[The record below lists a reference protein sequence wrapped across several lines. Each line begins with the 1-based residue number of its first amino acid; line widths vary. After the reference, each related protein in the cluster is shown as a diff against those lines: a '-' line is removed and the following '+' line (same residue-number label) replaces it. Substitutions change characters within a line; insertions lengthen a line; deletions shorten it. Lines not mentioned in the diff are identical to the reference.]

1 MLKSWNT
8 FSTREKLTHLVLY
21 LIGVGIMPA
30 GAVLTIN
37 AHLGAGGYDA
47 LNFVLADLL
56 HIRTSLAIYG
66 TAFIILITAA
76 LIRKSYP
83 RVETFLS
90 SFFMGIS
97 TDFWK
102 TIFNGFEGTNFISSL
117 ILMGIGMIIIA
128 FAVASCAEE
137 EVIEKQKVVDLLN
150 EQQATIRKL
159 QDLCGES
166 DGENAKLLIENKKL
180 KEEKGYWKSK
190 AMTLLMQVRRLTP
203 RMTNKE
209 VIESRIYY
217 FLKKDK

>member
-128 FAVASCAEE
+128 FAVASYM
-137 EVIEKQKVVDLLN
+137 ISIFPTNPSDDLILALK
-150 EQQATIRKL
+150 ERGCKI
-159 QDLCGES
+159 GI
-166 DGENAKLLIENKKL
+166 AKIWFLIEVGPAREAIVIAINHRAQPSAVL
-180 KEEKGYWKSK
+180 AAEMG
-190 AMTLLMQVRRLTP
+190 
-203 RMTNKE
+203 RME
-209 VIESRIYY
+209 RWPSG
-217 FLKKDK
+217 

>member
-47 LNFVLADLL
+47 LNFFLADLL

-128 FAVASCAEE
+128 FAVASYM
-137 EVIEKQKVVDLLN
+137 ISIFPTNPSDDLIL
-150 EQQATIRKL
+150 A
-159 QDLCGES
+159 
-166 DGENAKLLIENKKL
+166 L
-180 KEEKGYWKSK
+180 KERGCKIGIAKMSFDIICVVL
-190 AMTLLMQVRRLTP
+190 AFLLGGEIGIGTIIVSLCLGPVIDFFHKYLT
-203 RMTNKE
+203 KL
-209 VIESRIYY
+209 I
-217 FLKKDK
+217 K

>member
-56 HIRTSLAIYG
+56 HIRTSLAIYS

-83 RVETFLS
+83 RVETFIS
-90 SFFMGIS
+90 SFFLGIS

-102 TIFNGFEGTNFISSL
+102 TVLSGFEGKDFMTGL
-117 ILMGIGMIIIA
+117 LLLVTGIIIIA
-128 FAVASCAEE
+128 VAVASYM
-137 EVIEKQKVVDLLN
+137 ISIFPTNPSDDLIL
-150 EQQATIRKL
+150 A
-159 QDLCGES
+159 
-166 DGENAKLLIENKKL
+166 L
-180 KEEKGYWKSK
+180 KERGCRIGIAKMSFDIICVVLAFLLGGEIGIGTIIV
-190 AMTLLMQVRRLTP
+190 TLCLGPVIDFFHKYLT
-203 RMTNKE
+203 KL
-209 VIESRIYY
+209 I
-217 FLKKDK
+217 K

>member
-128 FAVASCAEE
+128 FAVASYM
-137 EVIEKQKVVDLLN
+137 ISIFPTNPSDDLIL
-150 EQQATIRKL
+150 A
-159 QDLCGES
+159 
-166 DGENAKLLIENKKL
+166 L
-180 KEEKGYWKSK
+180 KERGCKIGIAKMSFDIICVVLAFLLGGEIGIGTIIV
-190 AMTLLMQVRRLTP
+190 TLCLGPVIDFFHKYLT
-203 RMTNKE
+203 KL
-209 VIESRIYY
+209 I
-217 FLKKDK
+217 K

>member
-8 FSTREKLTHLVLY
+8 FSTREKMTHLILY

-56 HIRTSLAIYG
+56 HIKTSLAIYG

-102 TIFNGFEGTNFISSL
+102 TMLNGFEGTNFISSL

-128 FAVASCAEE
+128 FAVASYM
-137 EVIEKQKVVDLLN
+137 ISIFPTNPSDDLIL
-150 EQQATIRKL
+150 A
-159 QDLCGES
+159 
-166 DGENAKLLIENKKL
+166 L
-180 KEEKGYWKSK
+180 KERGCKIGIAKMSFDIICVVLAFLLGGEIGIGTIIV
-190 AMTLLMQVRRLTP
+190 TLCLGPVIDFFHKYLT
-203 RMTNKE
+203 KL
-209 VIESRIYY
+209 I
-217 FLKKDK
+217 K

>member
-56 HIRTSLAIYG
+56 HIRTSLAIYS

-83 RVETFLS
+83 RVETFIS
-90 SFFMGIS
+90 SFFLGIS

-102 TIFNGFEGTNFISSL
+102 TVLSGFEGKDFMTGL
-117 ILMGIGMIIIA
+117 LLLVTGIIIIA
-128 FAVASCAEE
+128 VAVASYM
-137 EVIEKQKVVDLLN
+137 ISIFPTNPSDDLIL
-150 EQQATIRKL
+150 A
-159 QDLCGES
+159 
-166 DGENAKLLIENKKL
+166 L
-180 KEEKGYWKSK
+180 KERGCKIGIAKMSFDIICVVLAFLLGGEIGIGTIIV
-190 AMTLLMQVRRLTP
+190 TLCLGPVIDFFHKYLT
-203 RMTNKE
+203 KL
-209 VIESRIYY
+209 I
-217 FLKKDK
+217 K

>member
-83 RVETFLS
+83 HVETFLS

-128 FAVASCAEE
+128 FAVASYM
-137 EVIEKQKVVDLLN
+137 ISIFPTNPSDDLIL
-150 EQQATIRKL
+150 A
-159 QDLCGES
+159 
-166 DGENAKLLIENKKL
+166 L
-180 KEEKGYWKSK
+180 KERGCKIGIAKMSFDIICVVL
-190 AMTLLMQVRRLTP
+190 AFLLGGEIGIGTIIVSLCLGPIIDFFHKYLT
-203 RMTNKE
+203 KL
-209 VIESRIYY
+209 I
-217 FLKKDK
+217 K

>member
-128 FAVASCAEE
+128 FAVASYM
-137 EVIEKQKVVDLLN
+137 ISIFPTNPSDDLIL
-150 EQQATIRKL
+150 A
-159 QDLCGES
+159 
-166 DGENAKLLIENKKL
+166 L
-180 KEEKGYWKSK
+180 KERGCKIGIAKMSFDIICVVL
-190 AMTLLMQVRRLTP
+190 AFLLGGEIGIGTIIVSLCLGPIIDFFHKYLT
-203 RMTNKE
+203 KL
-209 VIESRIYY
+209 I
-217 FLKKDK
+217 K

>member
-56 HIRTSLAIYG
+56 HIRTSLAIYS

-83 RVETFLS
+83 RVETFIS
-90 SFFMGIS
+90 SFFLGIS

-102 TIFNGFEGTNFISSL
+102 TVLSGFEGKDFMTGL
-117 ILMGIGMIIIA
+117 LLLVTGITIIA
-128 FAVASCAEE
+128 VAVASYM
-137 EVIEKQKVVDLLN
+137 ISIFPTNPSDDLIL
-150 EQQATIRKL
+150 A
-159 QDLCGES
+159 
-166 DGENAKLLIENKKL
+166 L
-180 KEEKGYWKSK
+180 KERGCKIGIAKMSFDIICVVLAFLLGGEIGIGTIIV
-190 AMTLLMQVRRLTP
+190 TLCLGPVIDFFHKYLT
-203 RMTNKE
+203 KL
-209 VIESRIYY
+209 I
-217 FLKKDK
+217 K

>member
-56 HIRTSLAIYG
+56 HIKTSLAIYG

-128 FAVASCAEE
+128 FAVASYM
-137 EVIEKQKVVDLLN
+137 ISIFPTNPSDDLIL
-150 EQQATIRKL
+150 A
-159 QDLCGES
+159 
-166 DGENAKLLIENKKL
+166 L
-180 KEEKGYWKSK
+180 KERGCKIGIAKMSFDIICVVLAFLLGGEIGIGTIIV
-190 AMTLLMQVRRLTP
+190 TLCLGPVIDFFHKYLT
-203 RMTNKE
+203 KL
-209 VIESRIYY
+209 I
-217 FLKKDK
+217 K

>member
-56 HIRTSLAIYG
+56 HIRTSLAIYS

-83 RVETFLS
+83 RVETFIS
-90 SFFMGIS
+90 SFFLGIS

-102 TIFNGFEGTNFISSL
+102 TVLSGFEGKDFMTGL
-117 ILMGIGMIIIA
+117 LLLVTGIIIIA
-128 FAVASCAEE
+128 FAVASYM
-137 EVIEKQKVVDLLN
+137 ISIFPTNPSDDLIL
-150 EQQATIRKL
+150 A
-159 QDLCGES
+159 
-166 DGENAKLLIENKKL
+166 L
-180 KEEKGYWKSK
+180 KERGCKIGIAKMSFDIICVVLAFLLGGEIGIGTIIV
-190 AMTLLMQVRRLTP
+190 TLCLGPVIDFFHKYLT
-203 RMTNKE
+203 KL
-209 VIESRIYY
+209 I
-217 FLKKDK
+217 K

>member
-56 HIRTSLAIYG
+56 HIRTSLAIYS

-83 RVETFLS
+83 RVETFIS
-90 SFFMGIS
+90 SFFLGIS

-102 TIFNGFEGTNFISSL
+102 TVLSGFEGKDFMTGLLLLVI
-117 ILMGIGMIIIA
+117 GIIIIA
-128 FAVASCAEE
+128 VAVASYM
-137 EVIEKQKVVDLLN
+137 ISIFPTNPSDDLIL
-150 EQQATIRKL
+150 A
-159 QDLCGES
+159 
-166 DGENAKLLIENKKL
+166 L
-180 KEEKGYWKSK
+180 KERGCKIGIAKMSFDIICVVLAFLLGGEIGIGTIIV
-190 AMTLLMQVRRLTP
+190 TLCLGPVIDFFHKYLT
-203 RMTNKE
+203 KL
-209 VIESRIYY
+209 I
-217 FLKKDK
+217 K

>member
-128 FAVASCAEE
+128 FAVASYMLS
-137 EVIEKQKVVDLLN
+137 IFPTNPSDDLIL
-150 EQQATIRKL
+150 A
-159 QDLCGES
+159 
-166 DGENAKLLIENKKL
+166 L
-180 KEEKGYWKSK
+180 KERGCKIGIAKMSFDIICVVL
-190 AMTLLMQVRRLTP
+190 AFLLGGEIGIGTIIVSLCLGPVIDFFHKYLT
-203 RMTNKE
+203 KL
-209 VIESRIYY
+209 I
-217 FLKKDK
+217 K

>member
-128 FAVASCAEE
+128 FAVASYM
-137 EVIEKQKVVDLLN
+137 ISIFPTNPSDDLIL
-150 EQQATIRKL
+150 A
-159 QDLCGES
+159 
-166 DGENAKLLIENKKL
+166 L
-180 KEEKGYWKSK
+180 KERGCKIGIAKMSFDIICGVL
-190 AMTLLMQVRRLTP
+190 AFLLGGEIGIGTIIVSLCLGPIIDFFHKYLT
-203 RMTNKE
+203 KL
-209 VIESRIYY
+209 I
-217 FLKKDK
+217 K

>member
-128 FAVASCAEE
+128 FAVASYMLS
-137 EVIEKQKVVDLLN
+137 IFPTNPSDDLIL
-150 EQQATIRKL
+150 A
-159 QDLCGES
+159 
-166 DGENAKLLIENKKL
+166 L
-180 KEEKGYWKSK
+180 KERGCKIGIAKMSFDIICVVL
-190 AMTLLMQVRRLTP
+190 AFLLGGEIGIGTIIVSLCLGPIIDFFHKYLT
-203 RMTNKE
+203 KL
-209 VIESRIYY
+209 I
-217 FLKKDK
+217 K

>member
-128 FAVASCAEE
+128 FAVASYM
-137 EVIEKQKVVDLLN
+137 ISIFPTNPSDDLIL
-150 EQQATIRKL
+150 A
-159 QDLCGES
+159 
-166 DGENAKLLIENKKL
+166 L
-180 KEEKGYWKSK
+180 KERGCRIGIAKMSFDIICVVLAFLLGGEIGIGTIIV
-190 AMTLLMQVRRLTP
+190 TLCLGPVIDFFHKYLT
-203 RMTNKE
+203 KL
-209 VIESRIYY
+209 I
-217 FLKKDK
+217 K

>member
-83 RVETFLS
+83 RVETFIS
-90 SFFMGIS
+90 SFFLGIS

-102 TIFNGFEGTNFISSL
+102 TVLSGFEGKDFMTGL
-117 ILMGIGMIIIA
+117 LLLVTGIIIIA
-128 FAVASCAEE
+128 FAVASYM
-137 EVIEKQKVVDLLN
+137 ISIFPTNPSDDLIL
-150 EQQATIRKL
+150 A
-159 QDLCGES
+159 
-166 DGENAKLLIENKKL
+166 L
-180 KEEKGYWKSK
+180 KERGCKIGIAKMSFDIICVVLAFLLGGEIGIGTIIV
-190 AMTLLMQVRRLTP
+190 TLCLGPVIDFFHKYLT
-203 RMTNKE
+203 KL
-209 VIESRIYY
+209 I
-217 FLKKDK
+217 K

>member
-128 FAVASCAEE
+128 FAVASYM
-137 EVIEKQKVVDLLN
+137 ISIFPTNPSDDLIL
-150 EQQATIRKL
+150 A
-159 QDLCGES
+159 
-166 DGENAKLLIENKKL
+166 L
-180 KEEKGYWKSK
+180 KERGCKIGIAKMSFDIICVVL
-190 AMTLLMQVRRLTP
+190 AFLLGGEIGIGTIIVSLCLGPVIDFFHKYLT
-203 RMTNKE
+203 KL
-209 VIESRIYY
+209 I
-217 FLKKDK
+217 K

>member
-102 TIFNGFEGTNFISSL
+102 TIFNGFEYCYYI
-117 ILMGIGMIIIA
+117 
-128 FAVASCAEE
+128 
-137 EVIEKQKVVDLLN
+137 
-150 EQQATIRKL
+150 TI
-159 QDLCGES
+159 
-166 DGENAKLLIENKKL
+166 
-180 KEEKGYWKSK
+180 
-190 AMTLLMQVRRLTP
+190 
-203 RMTNKE
+203 
-209 VIESRIYY
+209 
-217 FLKKDK
+217 F

>member
-8 FSTREKLTHLVLY
+8 FSTRENLTHLVLY

-56 HIRTSLAIYG
+56 HIKTSLAIYG

-128 FAVASCAEE
+128 FAVASYM
-137 EVIEKQKVVDLLN
+137 ISIFPTNPSDDLIL
-150 EQQATIRKL
+150 A
-159 QDLCGES
+159 
-166 DGENAKLLIENKKL
+166 L
-180 KEEKGYWKSK
+180 KERGCKIGIAKMSFDIICVVLAFLLGGEIGIGTIIV
-190 AMTLLMQVRRLTP
+190 TLCLGPVIDFFHKYLT
-203 RMTNKE
+203 KL
-209 VIESRIYY
+209 I
-217 FLKKDK
+217 K

>member
-56 HIRTSLAIYG
+56 HVKTSLAIYS

-83 RVETFLS
+83 RVETFIS
-90 SFFMGIS
+90 SFFLGIS

-102 TIFNGFEGTNFISSL
+102 TVLSGFEGKDFMTGL
-117 ILMGIGMIIIA
+117 LLLVTGIIIIA
-128 FAVASCAEE
+128 FAVASYM
-137 EVIEKQKVVDLLN
+137 ISIFPTNPSDDLIL
-150 EQQATIRKL
+150 A
-159 QDLCGES
+159 
-166 DGENAKLLIENKKL
+166 L
-180 KEEKGYWKSK
+180 KERGCKIGIAKMSFDIICVVLAFLLGGEIGIGTIIV
-190 AMTLLMQVRRLTP
+190 TLCLGPVIDFFHKYLT
-203 RMTNKE
+203 KL
-209 VIESRIYY
+209 I
-217 FLKKDK
+217 K

>member
-56 HIRTSLAIYG
+56 HIKTSLAIYG

-128 FAVASCAEE
+128 FAVASYM
-137 EVIEKQKVVDLLN
+137 ISIFPTNPSDDLIL
-150 EQQATIRKL
+150 A
-159 QDLCGES
+159 
-166 DGENAKLLIENKKL
+166 L
-180 KEEKGYWKSK
+180 KERGCRIGIAKMSFDIICVVLAFLLGGEIGIGTIIV
-190 AMTLLMQVRRLTP
+190 TLCLGPVIDFFHKYLT
-203 RMTNKE
+203 KL
-209 VIESRIYY
+209 I
-217 FLKKDK
+217 K

>member
-1 MLKSWNT
+1 MLKLWKT
-8 FSTREKLTHLVLY
+8 FSTREKVTHLVLY

-37 AHLGAGGYDA
+37 AHMGAGGYDA

-56 HIRTSLAIYG
+56 HVKTSLAIYG

-90 SFFMGIS
+90 SFLMGLS

-102 TIFNGFEGTNFISSL
+102 TVLNGFEGTNLISSL

-128 FAVASCAEE
+128 FAVASYM
-137 EVIEKQKVVDLLN
+137 ISIFPTNPSDDLIL
-150 EQQATIRKL
+150 A
-159 QDLCGES
+159 
-166 DGENAKLLIENKKL
+166 L
-180 KEEKGYWKSK
+180 KERGCKIGVAKMSFDILCVVL
-190 AMTLLMQVRRLTP
+190 AFLLGGEIGVGTIIVTVLLGPVIDFFHGLLT
-203 RMTNKE
+203 K
-209 VIESRIYY
+209 II
-217 FLKKDK
+217 

>member
-56 HIRTSLAIYG
+56 HIKTSLAIYG

-102 TIFNGFEGTNFISSL
+102 TIFNGFEGKDFMTGL
-117 ILMGIGMIIIA
+117 LLLVTGIIIIA
-128 FAVASCAEE
+128 IAVASYM
-137 EVIEKQKVVDLLN
+137 ISIFPTNPSDDLIL
-150 EQQATIRKL
+150 A
-159 QDLCGES
+159 
-166 DGENAKLLIENKKL
+166 L
-180 KEEKGYWKSK
+180 KERGCKIGIAKMSFDIICVVLAFLLGGEIGIGTIIV
-190 AMTLLMQVRRLTP
+190 TLCLGPVIDFFHKYLT
-203 RMTNKE
+203 KL
-209 VIESRIYY
+209 I
-217 FLKKDK
+217 K

>member
-37 AHLGAGGYDA
+37 AHLGAGGDDA

-56 HIRTSLAIYG
+56 HIRTSLAIYS

-83 RVETFLS
+83 RVETFIS
-90 SFFMGIS
+90 SFFLGIS

-102 TIFNGFEGTNFISSL
+102 TVLSGFEGKDFMTGL
-117 ILMGIGMIIIA
+117 LLLVTGIIIIA
-128 FAVASCAEE
+128 VAVASYM
-137 EVIEKQKVVDLLN
+137 ISIFPTNPSDDLIL
-150 EQQATIRKL
+150 A
-159 QDLCGES
+159 
-166 DGENAKLLIENKKL
+166 L
-180 KEEKGYWKSK
+180 KERGCKIGIAKMSFDIICVVLAFLLGGEIGIGTIIV
-190 AMTLLMQVRRLTP
+190 TLCLGPVIDFFHKYL
-203 RMTNKE
+203 NKL
-209 VIESRIYY
+209 I
-217 FLKKDK
+217 K

>member
-56 HIRTSLAIYG
+56 HVKTSLAIYS

-83 RVETFLS
+83 RVETFIS
-90 SFFMGIS
+90 SFFLGIS

-128 FAVASCAEE
+128 FAVASYM
-137 EVIEKQKVVDLLN
+137 ISIFPTNPSDDLIL
-150 EQQATIRKL
+150 A
-159 QDLCGES
+159 
-166 DGENAKLLIENKKL
+166 L
-180 KEEKGYWKSK
+180 KERGCKIGIAKMSFDIICVVLAFLLGGEIGIGTIIV
-190 AMTLLMQVRRLTP
+190 TLCLGPVIDFFHKYLT
-203 RMTNKE
+203 KL
-209 VIESRIYY
+209 I
-217 FLKKDK
+217 K